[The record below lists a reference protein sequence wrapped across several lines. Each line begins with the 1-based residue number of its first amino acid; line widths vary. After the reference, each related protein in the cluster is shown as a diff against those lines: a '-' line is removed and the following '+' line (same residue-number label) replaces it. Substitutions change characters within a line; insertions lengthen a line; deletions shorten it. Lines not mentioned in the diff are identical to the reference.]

1 VKNLAGLAG
10 FKPTITE
17 SKSVALPLGYSPT
30 KSPLKGISIID
41 NGFIVDLNFVVLAEL
56 VVELVVIVAAA
67 LELPRYL
74 FGFELVAIVAVLAQ
88 AVAVLVAIVVD
99 LHFLEQLE
107 QPVVLVEQLELLVAL
122 VVGVVS

>member
-1 VKNLAGLAG
+1 LAGLAG
-10 FKPTITE
+10 FEPTITE

-30 KSPLKGISIID
+30 KSPLKGINIID
-41 NGFIVDLNFVVLAEL
+41 NGFVNLNFVALAEL
-56 VVELVVIVAAA
+56 VVEPVVIVAAA

-88 AVAVLVAIVVD
+88 AVAVLVAIVVN